1 MVFARRY
8 TIIRLKYHKN
18 LLRTNLLK
26 IGCDNNRPT
35 SRAVWD
41 FRRKRKGST
50 VSREQNM
57 VVCELY
63 NPL

>member
-26 IGCDNNRPT
+26 IGCDNNRPIIDT
-35 SRAVWD
+35 M
-41 FRRKRKGST
+41 FT
-50 VSREQNM
+50 V
-57 VVCELY
+57 
-63 NPL
+63 